1 LFGKSLATRTNLPQV
16 RVANYATLVINFA
29 IAQFCAVHHLPPR
42 RTPLW
47 RPSTEEQLMRTFA
60 SAFLSAIAAVT
71 ISGTLFSVVLI

>member
-1 LFGKSLATRTNLPQV
+1 LCGAPSA
-16 RVANYATLVINFA
+16 
-29 IAQFCAVHHLPPR
+29 PR

-47 RPSTEEQLMRTFA
+47 RPSTGEKLMRTFA